1 MAQNVFQIS
10 DAEFL
15 DLEEDFLGKI
25 CVTLSDFHG
34 PSDYINAI
42 LQSETPDVQQTSGCP
57 AELRDGP

>member
-15 DLEEDFLGKI
+15 DLEEDFLGNI
-25 CVTLSDFHG
+25 CVTLSDFHE
-34 PSDYINAI
+34 PSDNINTV
-42 LQSETPDVQQTSGCP
+42 LQSETQDVQLTSGCP